1 MELIPPNTKFDFMSK
16 RGFFIPFS
24 ILVNIF
30 ALYIWFSKGDA
41 KYGVDYKGGAEIV
54 VRVDDSAV
62 GSEGLRE
69 LFNKNGV
76 PHVVVQ
82 AFEASSKQFSIKWGE
97 ANEDTK
103 QIKEKVSQIFDSA
116 YTGKY
121 EVVRLD
127 YVGPTIGKELRTKAI
142 IATLF
147 GIVVILLYLAFR
159 FEFAYGL
166 GAVVALIHDVL
177 VCLAAYLLSGRDI
190 NASTLAAAMTIVGY
204 SVNDTIVI
212 FDMVREEL
220 RKGTQMPFIDLLNHC
235 LNKTLSRTFIT
246 SGLTLLSCIALLIYG
261 GGAISDLS
269 FFLVVG
275 IITGTYSSIY
285 IAAPIVLYWE
295 RFRQRAA

>member
-24 ILVNIF
+24 ILINIF
-30 ALYIWFSKGDA
+30 ALYLWFSKGDA
-41 KYGVDYKGGAEIV
+41 KFGVDYRGGAEIV
-54 VRVDDSAV
+54 VRVDQADVDS
-62 GSEGLRE
+62 EKLRN
-69 LFNKNGV
+69 LFAANGV
-76 PHVVVQ
+76 PHVIVQ
-82 AFEASSKQFSIKWGE
+82 SFESASQQFSLKWGE
-97 ANEDTK
+97 ANEETK
-103 QIKEKVSQIFDSA
+103 QIKEQVTRIFDSE
-116 YTGKY
+116 YKGKY

-127 YVGPTIGKELRTKAI
+127 YVGPTIGKELRNKAI
-142 IATLF
+142 LATLL
-147 GIVVILLYLAFR
+147 GMLVILCYLAFR

-166 GAVVALIHDVL
+166 GAVVALLHDVL
-177 VCLAAYLLSGRDI
+177 VCIAAYLLSGRDI

-220 RKGTQMPFIDLLNHC
+220 RKGSSIPFIDLLNHC
-235 LNKTLSRTFIT
+235 LNKTLSRTLIT
-246 SGLTLLSCIALLIYG
+246 SGLTLLSCIALLVYG

-295 RFRQRAA
+295 RFRKRVA